1 MGTTSKAAKM
11 TNTIHFNRLDPSVYS
26 KIARTNLRTD
36 MASRAAYTSD
46 ASIFRRVPSAILEP
60 HNVDEIRDGLDIA
73 KAKGW
78 KVVGRGG
85 GTSVAGN
92 AIGEGLII
100 DTSRYFNRILD
111 IDVAKRTA
119 TIEPG
124 VVADALRDAALPH
137 GLTYGPDPSTHSRC
151 TVGGMV
157 ANNACGSHSVAF
169 GTAAENL
176 VDVTIMLAD
185 GREVTFSE
193 GGCDDPEI
201 DAQLKALV
209 EDNAALIDAEL
220 GRFPRQ
226 VSGYGLHYL
235 LERNGFDT
243 AKALAGSEGTTG
255 IITKLT
261 VKLVPVPKAKALA
274 VLAFDTVFD
283 AAAAAAKLRLPDVA
297 TIEGMGGDL
306 LGALR
311 SKVGQE
317 HAGEN
322 LPGNRKGIE
331 AGGWLYCEV
340 GAEDLEH
347 ALARAQEVAT
357 AVETVDYVVV
367 HEQKEMRELWRIRE
381 ASAGIVTRLPDGG
394 EAWPNWEDSAVPPEN
409 LADYLRDLYALMD
422 KYELRGIPFG
432 HFGEG
437 CVHVRISFNFGTE
450 EGVKQFESFMNEAA
464 ELVSSYGGSLSGEHG
479 DGRARSALL
488 DRMYSD
494 EMRALFEQFKEIF
507 DPENFFNPGVLV
519 KADAVTQG
527 LRMAPGQRR
536 FELTPVHALS
546 HDKGSMVNAINRC
559 VGVSAC
565 RSESGSMCPS
575 FQITGDEMHSTRGRA
590 RMFSEMFRGE
600 SIGDGFDSKEVE
612 EALDLC
618 LSCKACVS
626 ECPVNVDM
634 ATYKAEFLHN
644 HYKGKLRPGAHYVMG
659 WLPLLGYVAHKIPVV
674 PTLID
679 KAMSTKGLDKLI
691 AKVGGLDPNRPL
703 IRFAHTSLRKW
714 HKQHTP
720 VATLDDV
727 ANNSTANNSTANNND
742 KATVPPLA
750 DHERTVVLW
759 PDSFNSSLGTSP
771 ATAAVEVLE
780 ALGYTVIIPQQFVCC
795 GLTWHSTGQLDMT
808 QRVLKQTGKV
818 MKPYLD
824 RGLPVI
830 GVEPSC
836 TVMLQHEAAEL
847 CDDPTY
853 GAVIKNL
860 ARNTHSFSE
869 FIASRLEQ
877 FVAAGVIAPGDVS
890 ALTQVHCHE
899 KSLGDPQHSAAVLRA
914 LGINEEQIATGCCGL
929 AGNWGFEKGH
939 AEVSMAL
946 GERELFPKVRKA
958 ATEGKVVIA
967 DGFSCRTQIQQ
978 GTGTDAKHIAE
989 IVHGI
994 IGKASYYN

>member
-1 MGTTSKAAKM
+1 MLLTDLANHPERGTKAKAAGM
-11 TNTIHFNRLDPSVYS
+11 SNTTKFTRLEPSVYS

-46 ASIFRRVPSAILEP
+46 ASIFRRVPAAVLEP
-60 HNVDEIRDGLDIA
+60 RTVEDIRDGIDVA
-73 KAKGW
+73 KVRGW
-78 KVVGRGG
+78 SVVGRGG

-111 IDVAKRTA
+111 IDVAERTA
-119 TIEPG
+119 PIEPG

-176 VDVTIMLAD
+176 EELTLLLAD
-185 GREVTFSE
+185 GREVTFSK

-201 DAQLKALV
+201 EQRLRELAEA
-209 EDNAALIDAEL
+209 NATLIDAEL

-235 LERNGFDT
+235 LDKHGFDT

-255 IITKLT
+255 IITKLK
-261 VKLVPVPKAKALA
+261 VKLVPVSKVKALA

-283 AAAAAAKLRLPDVA
+283 AAAAAAKLRMPDVA

-306 LGALR
+306 LEALR

-317 HAGEN
+317 QAGGN
-322 LPGNRKGIE
+322 LPGNRKGIA

-340 GAEDLEH
+340 GAPNLDD

-357 AVETVDYVVV
+357 TVETVDYVVV
-367 HEQKEMRELWRIRE
+367 HEQQEMRELWRIRE
-381 ASAGIVTRLPDGG
+381 AAAGIVTRLPDGG

-409 LADYLRDLYALMD
+409 LADYLRDLYALMA
-422 KYELRGIPFG
+422 KHELRGIPFG

-437 CVHVRISFNFGTE
+437 CVHVRISFDFGTE
-450 EGVKQFESFMNEAA
+450 EGIAQFESFMNEAA
-464 ELVSSYGGSLSGEHG
+464 ELVSAYGGSLSGEHG

-488 DRMYSD
+488 DRMYSQ
-494 EMRALFEQFKEIF
+494 EMRELFEQFKEIL
-507 DPENFFNPGVLV
+507 DPDNIFNPGVLV
-519 KADAVTQG
+519 RPEAITEG

-536 FELTPVHALS
+536 FELTPVHKLVK
-546 HDKGSMVNAINRC
+546 DKGSLVNAINRC

-565 RSESGSMCPS
+565 RSETGSMCPS

-600 SIGDGFDSKEVE
+600 SIKEGFGSKEVE

-714 HKQHTP
+714 HKQHAP
-720 VATLDDV
+720 
-727 ANNSTANNSTANNND
+727 
-742 KATVPPLA
+742 
-750 DHERTVVLW
+750 RR
-759 PDSFNSSLGTSP
+759 
-771 ATAAVEVLE
+771 
-780 ALGYTVIIPQQFVCC
+780 
-795 GLTWHSTGQLDMT
+795 
-808 QRVLKQTGKV
+808 RV
-818 MKPYLD
+818 
-824 RGLPVI
+824 
-830 GVEPSC
+830 
-836 TVMLQHEAAEL
+836 
-847 CDDPTY
+847 
-853 GAVIKNL
+853 
-860 ARNTHSFSE
+860 
-869 FIASRLEQ
+869 
-877 FVAAGVIAPGDVS
+877 
-890 ALTQVHCHE
+890 
-899 KSLGDPQHSAAVLRA
+899 
-914 LGINEEQIATGCCGL
+914 
-929 AGNWGFEKGH
+929 
-939 AEVSMAL
+939 
-946 GERELFPKVRKA
+946 
-958 ATEGKVVIA
+958 
-967 DGFSCRTQIQQ
+967 
-978 GTGTDAKHIAE
+978 
-989 IVHGI
+989 
-994 IGKASYYN
+994 